1 MERIAKRGCGYGCR
15 GGRGGVW
22 VQGRKGL
29 GGGEAVDVLE
39 MEGEARDERVSIFGV
54 MRLE

>member
-39 MEGEARDERVSIFGV
+39 MEGEARDERVSILGV